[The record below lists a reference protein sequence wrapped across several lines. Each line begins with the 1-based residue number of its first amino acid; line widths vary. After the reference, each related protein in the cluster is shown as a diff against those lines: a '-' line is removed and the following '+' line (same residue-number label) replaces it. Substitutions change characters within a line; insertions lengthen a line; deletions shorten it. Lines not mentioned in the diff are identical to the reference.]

1 MAGEGLGTEVKS
13 HNHIHPTPTVQMVP
27 KAADVKG
34 NHAVL
39 ERKCP
44 SNTNIPKEG
53 ANMRIEVKGETQ
65 SITRQ
70 TPSLGAW
77 REMQRSSQGS
87 DSTVGRVSAWH
98 IAHLG

>member
-1 MAGEGLGTEVKS
+1 MQGHQIALRPNPDWHPESAYSSIGMLQSWAVQEYSMAGEGLGIEAKS

-44 SNTNIPKEG
+44 PI
-53 ANMRIEVKGETQ
+53 
-65 SITRQ
+65 Q
-70 TPSLGAW
+70 TSLK
-77 REMQRSSQGS
+77 REL
-87 DSTVGRVSAWH
+87 
-98 IAHLG
+98 I